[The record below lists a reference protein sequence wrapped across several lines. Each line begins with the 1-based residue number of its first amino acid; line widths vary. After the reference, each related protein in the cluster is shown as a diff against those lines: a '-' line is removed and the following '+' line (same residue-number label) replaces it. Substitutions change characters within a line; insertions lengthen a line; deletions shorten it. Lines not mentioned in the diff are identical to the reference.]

1 MFKQD
6 QRRWSGAR
14 LGRQGRVLA
23 AAVALAMASAA
34 LVSSGA
40 TTVSA
45 AAPAGVIP
53 HNDSAWIYDGASGV
67 GVWAQ
72 SIAGY
77 NAGAGTNNKIT
88 QIYNYGTDIENY
100 SGATPPAIDDGTYYD
115 GGNKDNGIWD
125 TAAYWAALDQGP
137 QLAKSN
143 APAVSISPIID
154 GTPDTGNI
162 DSLSTTKAAAFADE
176 IADEVC
182 ADDNLSGIQFDYE
195 PFNAESAGQQA
206 FYTEVNTDFDSATY
220 GCIDAAHPNGRYFS
234 VFAFGAALAADG
246 AEIKTMLGSDGYFI
260 SSLYDLGTN
269 GPGIQNGTGSGP
281 SDYPALV
288 QTAVNTTAW
297 YADQYDIPYAFGIPA
312 AASDHE
318 FVNCFGSPC
327 TMAAAGDGTDSNGM
341 LDYTKAAVAAIDSVV
356 PNTDSLFVG
365 TDIWDFGVWTGI
377 NRPNNLYTKAS
388 GTGFDAQPASAP
400 TAVLQ
405 WLQSNLPSYQHTG
418 GAGPTSPG
426 SGGTTGGGGTG
437 GGTNVLTSADN
448 PGFEG
453 TLSPWTCTSG
463 ATDST
468 TSVYAG
474 TGALALTPSSTVTAY
489 CQQTITGLTP
499 SHAYTFSA
507 ELSGGSSPITL
518 TLDQDATDVASSTGS
533 SYAPVSGTVT
543 TDATGSVTLRVQA
556 YKQQS
561 GTGYAD
567 NVSLVSQ

>member
-1 MFKQD
+1 M
-6 QRRWSGAR
+6 R
-14 LGRQGRVLA
+14 LRRQGRALA
-23 AAVALAMASAA
+23 ATMVLAMASAA
-34 LVSSGA
+34 FVSSGA

-45 AAPAGVIP
+45 AAPASVIP
-53 HNDSAWIYDGASGV
+53 HADSAWIYDGASGV

-77 NAGAGTNNKIT
+77 NAGAGANNKIT
-88 QIYNYGTDIENY
+88 QIYSYGTDIEAY
-100 SGATPPAIDDGTYYD
+100 ADKGTVDEGTYYD
-115 GGNKDNGIWD
+115 GSNKDNGIWD

-137 QLAKSN
+137 QLAKSS

-154 GTPDTGNI
+154 GTTGDFNL
-162 DSLSTTKAAAFADE
+162 DSISPTQDSAFADE

-195 PFNAESAGQQA
+195 PFNAQSAGQQA
-206 FYTEVNTDFDSATY
+206 FYTEINTDFDSATY
-220 GCIDAAHPNGRYFS
+220 GCVDAAHPNGRYFS
-234 VFAFGAALAADG
+234 VFGFGSALATNG
-246 AEIKTMLGSDGYFI
+246 TEIKTMLGNDGYFI
-260 SSLYDLGTN
+260 ASLYDLGTN
-269 GPGIQNGTGSGP
+269 GAGIQNGTGSGP
-281 SDYPALV
+281 NDYPALV

-297 YADQYDIPYAFGIPA
+297 YADQNNIPYAFGIPA

-327 TMAAAGDGTDSNGM
+327 TMAADDGTDSNGM

-356 PNTDSLFVG
+356 NNTDSLFVG
-365 TDIWDFGVWTGI
+365 TDIWDFGVWTGV
-377 NRPNNLYTKAS
+377 NRPNNLYTRAS
-388 GTGFDAQPASAP
+388 GTSFDVQPASAP

-426 SGGTTGGGGTG
+426 SGGGGTGGGTGGGGTG
-437 GGTNVLTSADN
+437 GGGTGGGGTNVLSSADN

-463 ATDST
+463 AADST
-468 TSVYAG
+468 TNVYAG
-474 TGALALTPSSTVTAY
+474 TGALALTPSSTLTAY

-499 SHAYTFSA
+499 SHPYTFSA
-507 ELSGGSSPITL
+507 ELAGGSSPITL
-518 TLDQDATDVASSTGS
+518 ALDQGSTDVASSTGS

-543 TDATGSVTLRVQA
+543 TDATGNVTLRIQA

-567 NVSLVSQ
+567 NLSLVSQ